1 MAANLATNRNGTA
14 MIASLRQMPWHGQGI
29 VFNEPVN
36 GREMLQKA
44 GLDFQVLA
52 CPIFGQVRKEGAEKA
67 IGWDSV
73 NDKPIMG
80 RELSEPTAEE
90 VDGVRGIYRSDTG
103 AILGLASEKYEIFQN
118 EEMVE
123 VMDAIAKDG
132 GITYEVAGGLGKGE
146 RVWVLA
152 NIPDLCYDV
161 KGDAMKQYLTIF
173 TSHDGSSALNLF
185 PTTVRVVCAN
195 TWRAATVE
203 RQKMEAKHGKQT
215 VKAGYSIKHTRNM
228 KAMVQQAVDAFA
240 AAVEC
245 NKFSREFYR
254 SLAEVAAT
262 PAMKDEFF
270 TFIAN
275 GGEGKDEK
283 ETLNEIS
290 KRTAARRDAKR
301 DELEMLLRSAT
312 NQTAATAGTAWGLW
326 NTASE
331 WVDHLAPTRK
341 VGGKSE
347 AAARFEASQF
357 GGGADL
363 KDAAMTKIAELAG
376 V

>member
-1 MAANLATNRNGTA
+1 MAANLATTRNGTA

-29 VFNEPVN
+29 VFQEPVN
-36 GREMLQKA
+36 GREMLKLA

-52 CPIFGQVRKEGAEKA
+52 CPIFGKVRKEGAEKA
-67 IGWDSV
+67 VGWDAATDTPV
-73 NDKPIMG
+73 MG
-80 RELSEPTAEE
+80 RELSVPTDEE
-90 VDGVRGIYRSDTG
+90 VEGIRGIYRSDTG

-173 TSHDGSSALNLF
+173 TSHDGSSALNIF

-203 RQKMEAKHGKQT
+203 RQRMEATHGKQT

-240 AAVEC
+240 AAVEA

-254 SLAEVAAT
+254 SLAEVPAT
-262 PAMKDEFF
+262 SAMKDEFF
-270 TFIAN
+270 TFIVN

-283 ETLNEIS
+283 ETLNEMS

-301 DELEMLLRSAT
+301 AELEMLLRAAT
-312 NQTAATAGTAWGLW
+312 NQTAAAAGTAWGLW
-326 NTASE
+326 NSASE
-331 WVDHLAPTRK
+331 WIDHLAPTRK
-341 VGGKSE
+341 VGSKSE
-347 AAARFEASQF
+347 DAARFESSQF

-363 KDAAMTKIAELAG
+363 KDAAMGKIAELAG

>member
-1 MAANLATNRNGTA
+1 MAANLATQKNGTA

-36 GREMLQKA
+36 GREMLKLA

-52 CPIFGQVRKEGAEKA
+52 CPIFGKVRKEGAEKA
-67 IGWDSV
+67 IGWDAAADAPV
-73 NDKPIMG
+73 MG
-80 RELSEPTAEE
+80 RELSEPTDEE
-90 VDGVRGIYRSDTG
+90 VEGVRGIYRSDTG

-152 NIPDLCYDV
+152 QIPDLSYDV

-173 TSHDGSSALNLF
+173 TSHDGSSALNIF

-203 RQKMEAKHGKQT
+203 RQRMEAKHGKQT

-228 KAMVQQAVDAFA
+228 KQMVQQAVDAFA

-254 SLAEVAAT
+254 SLAEVPAT
-262 PAMKDEFF
+262 REMKDEFF
-270 TFIAN
+270 SFVVD
-275 GGEGKDEK
+275 GGKDEK

-312 NQTAATAGTAWGLW
+312 NQTPAAAGTAWGLF
-326 NTASE
+326 NSASE
-331 WVDHLAPTRK
+331 WIDHLAPTRK
-341 VGGKSE
+341 VGGKDES
-347 AAARFEASQF
+347 AARFESSQF
-357 GGGADL
+357 GGGCDL
-363 KDAAMTKIAELAG
+363 KDAAMEKIAELAG